1 MKTEVK
7 HLQKLAGILKE
18 SVEEGDRIKVVYG
31 NEFYGET
38 GTVKE
43 VRGGFIV
50 VSIDGKD
57 GEYSMHM
64 SDVERTEDE
73 ENDDDFYDE
82 MEEGE
87 INEAAYVPENVAK
100 FAKRKGVTSLVN
112 KVANWAEKSGKKIRG
127 GTAIGKNYD
136 TLILDLSHQ
145 DSAIY
150 INIPEETVELYGEPV
165 FDAKSFAKVLASQ
178 SSDENLSEIDRND
191 PNLMAMRA
199 KKDAPKPKSHKPNLN
214 QSKIKML
221 LKKKAE
227 VERDMEQEA
236 EPEGG
241 PIADKYGDTLN
252 RIDKAIAKLKGQGE
266 WGPETNSYMD
276 KREIERRASTIK

>member
-1 MKTEVK
+1 MNIEIKQ
-7 HLQKLAGILKE
+7 LQKIAGILKE

-43 VRGGFIV
+43 VRGGFIIV
-50 VSIDGKD
+50 IIDGKD

-64 SDVERTEDE
+64 SDVEKTEDE

-100 FAKRKGVTSLVN
+100 FAKRKGITSLVN

-178 SSDENLSEIDRND
+178 
-191 PNLMAMRA
+191 
-199 KKDAPKPKSHKPNLN
+199 
-214 QSKIKML
+214 
-221 LKKKAE
+221 
-227 VERDMEQEA
+227 
-236 EPEGG
+236 
-241 PIADKYGDTLN
+241 
-252 RIDKAIAKLKGQGE
+252 
-266 WGPETNSYMD
+266 
-276 KREIERRASTIK
+276 

>member
-252 RIDKAIAKLKGQGE
+252 RIHKAIAKLKGQGE

>member
-1 MKTEVK
+1 MKNEIK
-7 HLQKLAGILKE
+7 QLQKIAGIIKE
-18 SVEEGDRIKVVYG
+18 SVEEGDRVKVVYG

-38 GTVKE
+38 GSVE
-43 VRGGFIV
+43 EIRGGFIV
-50 VSIDGKD
+50 VSIDGQD

-64 SDVERTEDE
+64 SDVEKIEDE
-73 ENDDDFYDE
+73 EDDDFYDE

-100 FAKRKGVTSLVN
+100 FAKRKGVSSLVN

-150 INIPEETVELYGEPV
+150 IDINDETVELYGEPV

-178 SSDENLSEIDRND
+178 
-191 PNLMAMRA
+191 
-199 KKDAPKPKSHKPNLN
+199 
-214 QSKIKML
+214 Q
-221 LKKKAE
+221 
-227 VERDMEQEA
+227 
-236 EPEGG
+236 
-241 PIADKYGDTLN
+241 
-252 RIDKAIAKLKGQGE
+252 
-266 WGPETNSYMD
+266 
-276 KREIERRASTIK
+276 

>member
-199 KKDAPKPKSHKPNLN
+199 KKDALKPKSHKPNLN

-276 KREIERRASTIK
+276 KGEIERRASTIK